1 MEELKAKNTPINPDY
16 LVAQIDLSAVLHN
29 CNILRQFAS
38 EKCKMC
44 VAVKCNAYGHGID
57 VVLPALKKAN
67 VDMLAVAAIPEAV
80 QLRDLGWQRPIL
92 LLGSEFSI
100 YTGSQKNQIAEWL
113 IENQVRIT
121 AMYKEDLQVLDAA
134 AKRLGENAVV
144 HLMLDSG
151 MGRMGLDEQKVLQ
164 LIDVINGLNSI
175 DIEGLYTHF
184 STADAPDK
192 TFSKYQLKRF
202 DDFIT
207 KIKSTGLNIPLIHAA
222 NTPAAIDIK
231 QSHYDMLRTGIAV
244 YGYQPGTQMHN
255 KPDLKPVMKLVS
267 YLYAVKQIKKG
278 GYAGYGNTWQA
289 TEDTTAGLVPVGYG
303 DGYDRRLSNKGKMKI
318 AGILVPVIGR
328 VSMDQTILD
337 LTRLLQEKIDVCP
350 GMEVT
355 VIDNDP
361 KAPNSIESIAQLLQ
375 TIPYEMVVKFGSR
388 IKRIPVKNVR

>member
-1 MEELKAKNTPINPDY
+1 MVDPQSEKSQLNPDY
-16 LVAQIDLSAVLHN
+16 LVAKIDLSAVLHN
-29 CNILRQFAS
+29 CNILRKFAS
-38 EKCKMC
+38 KNCKIC

-57 VVLPALKKAN
+57 IILPALKKAN
-67 VDMLAVAAIPEAV
+67 VDMLAVAAIPEAM
-80 QLRDLGWQRPIL
+80 QLRDLGWEKPIL
-92 LLGSEFSI
+92 LLGSELSI
-100 YTGSQKNQIAEWL
+100 YTGNNKNEIAEWL
-113 IENQVRIT
+113 IANQVRIT
-121 AMYKEDLQVLDAA
+121 AMYKEDLQALDSA
-134 AKRLGENAVV
+134 AKRLGEKAVV

-164 LIDVINGLNSI
+164 LIDAINGLNSI

-184 STADAPDK
+184 STADSPDK

-202 DDFIT
+202 DDFLT
-207 KIKSTGLNIPLIHAA
+207 KIKSSGLNIPLIHAA

-231 QSHYDMLRTGIAV
+231 QSHYDMLRAGIAV

-267 YLYAVKQIKKG
+267 YLYAVKQIKEG

-289 TEDTTAGLVPVGYG
+289 TEDTTVGLIPVGYG
-303 DGYDRRLSNKGKMKI
+303 DGYDRRLSNKGQMKI
-318 AGILVPVIGR
+318 AGILVPVVGR

-337 LTRLLQEKIDVCP
+337 LTPLLQRNIDVHP

-361 KAPNSIESIAQLLQ
+361 KAPNSIESIAGQLQ
-375 TIPYEMVVKFGSR
+375 TIPYEIVVKFGSR
-388 IKRIPVKNVR
+388 IKRVPL

>member
-1 MEELKAKNTPINPDY
+1 MADSQTENSPLDADY
-16 LVAQIDLSAVLHN
+16 LVAQIDLSAVVHN
-29 CNILRQFAS
+29 CNILRKFAS

-57 VVLPALKKAN
+57 VVLPALKTAN
-67 VDMLAVAAIPEAV
+67 VDMLAVAAIPEAM
-80 QLRDLGWQRPIL
+80 QLRELGWDLPIL

-100 YTGSQKNQIAEWL
+100 YAGRQKDEIAEWL
-113 IENQVRIT
+113 VANQVRIT
-121 AMYKEDLQVLDAA
+121 AMYKEDLETLDAA
-134 AKRLGENAVV
+134 AKQLGKKAIV

-164 LIDVINGLNSI
+164 LIDAINGRNSI
-175 DIEGLYTHF
+175 DIEGLYTHL
-184 STADAPDK
+184 STADSPDK
-192 TFSKYQLKRF
+192 TFSRYQLKRF

-207 KIKSTGLNIPLIHAA
+207 KIKSSGLNIPLIHAA
-222 NTPAAIDIK
+222 NTPATIDLK

-244 YGYQPGTQMHN
+244 YGYQPGTQMFN
-255 KPDLKPVMKLVS
+255 KPNLKPVMKLVS

-289 TEDTTAGLVPVGYG
+289 TEDTTVGLVPVGYG

-318 AGILVPVIGR
+318 AGTLVPVVGR

-337 LTRLLQEKIDVCP
+337 LTPLLREQIDVCP

-361 KAPNSIESIAQLLQ
+361 KAPNSIESIADQLQ
-375 TIPYEMVVKFGSR
+375 TIPYEIITKLGSR
-388 IKRIPVKNVR
+388 IKRVPL

>member
-1 MEELKAKNTPINPDY
+1 MADSQTENSHLNADY
-16 LVAQIDLSAVLHN
+16 LVAQIDLSAVVHN
-29 CNILRQFAS
+29 CNILRQFTS
-38 EKCKMC
+38 DKCKMC

-67 VDMLAVAAIPEAV
+67 VDMLAVAAIPEAM
-80 QLRDLGWQRPIL
+80 QLRELGWDRPIL

-100 YTGSQKNQIAEWL
+100 YAGRQKNEIAEWL
-113 IENQVRIT
+113 IANQVRIT
-121 AMYKEDLQVLDAA
+121 AMYKEDIEALDAA
-134 AKRLGENAVV
+134 AKKLGQKAFV

-151 MGRMGLDEQKVLQ
+151 MGRMGLDEQNVLQ
-164 LIDVINGLNSI
+164 LIDAISGLNSI
-175 DIEGLYTHF
+175 EIEGLYTHL

-202 DDFIT
+202 DDFLT
-207 KIKSTGLNIPLIHAA
+207 EIKSRGLNIPLIHAA
-222 NTPAAIDIK
+222 NTPAAIDLK
-231 QSHYDMLRTGIAV
+231 QSHYDMLRTGIAL
-244 YGYQPGTQMHN
+244 YGYQPGRQMHN

-289 TEDTTAGLVPVGYG
+289 PEDTTVGLVPVGYG

-318 AGILVPVIGR
+318 AGILVPVVGR

-337 LTRLLQEKIDVCP
+337 LTPLLKEQIEVSP

-361 KAPNSIESIAQLLQ
+361 KAPNSIESIADQLQ
-375 TIPYEMVVKFGSR
+375 TIPYEIITKLGSR
-388 IKRIPVKNVR
+388 IKRVQI